1 MYIKAITLKND
12 ASREMNNFQ
21 RDLFFKRAFLKMETL
36 NFIFY
41 IVENSVCDHL
51 PPCLKK
57 NPKKIHKIQRKTPV
71 PDSLLRTPPDD
82 CFCQAI
88 RYFWTRPP
96 NTFHNVIYIIFN
108 Q

>member
-36 NFIFY
+36 NFISY

-57 NPKKIHKIQRKTPV
+57 NPKKGV
-71 PDSLLRTPPDD
+71 PKYFTKFRGKHL
-82 CFCQAI
+82 CQ
-88 RYFWTRPP
+88 
-96 NTFHNVIYIIFN
+96 IFF
-108 Q
+108 